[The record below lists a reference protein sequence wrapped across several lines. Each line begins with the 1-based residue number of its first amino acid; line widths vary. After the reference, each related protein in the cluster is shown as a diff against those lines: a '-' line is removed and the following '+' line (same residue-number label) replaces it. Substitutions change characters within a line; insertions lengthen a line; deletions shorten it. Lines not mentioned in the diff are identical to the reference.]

1 MATQQTVEAPPITAD
16 HDVVTVAQPHQS
28 QTTETLSSSSSL
40 ERFIEEGKARVRCTK
55 DTFYNP
61 VQEFNRDMSVMT
73 LNLFVSHHNA
83 EVAGKFAGYFI
94 I

>member
-40 ERFIEEGKARVRCTK
+40 ERFIEEGK
-55 DTFYNP
+55 
-61 VQEFNRDMSVMT
+61 S
-73 LNLFVSHHNA
+73 
-83 EVAGKFAGYFI
+83 
-94 I
+94 